1 MMASWLLLLLA
12 VSVDA
17 FTTPI
22 THRANLFTELTHPR
36 AAVQRRPR
44 PSAIVASADWVETA
58 ATVTLT
64 TVAVTGVLA
73 AVGTGIMLAGSAEF
87 MLPLERKRALRKAE
101 EENRLAVMLR
111 SSSKIV
117 PEQ

>member
-1 MMASWLLLLLA
+1 MAQMMVSWLLLFLA
-12 VSVDA
+12 MSVDA
-17 FTTPI
+17 
-22 THRANLFTELTHPR
+22 FTELTHPR
-36 AAVQRRPR
+36 AVVQRRPR
-44 PSAIVASADWVETA
+44 PSAVVASADWVETA

-73 AVGTGIMLAGSAEF
+73 AVGTGIMLAGRAEF

-101 EENRLAVMLR
+101 EENRLAMMLR